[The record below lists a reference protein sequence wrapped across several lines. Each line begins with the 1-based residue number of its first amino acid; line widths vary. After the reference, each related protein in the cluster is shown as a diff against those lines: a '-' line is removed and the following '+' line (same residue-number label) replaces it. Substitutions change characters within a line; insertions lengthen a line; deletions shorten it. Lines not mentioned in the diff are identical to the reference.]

1 MSRELVVVYAHEEP
15 PAGWDASVFL
25 AGPTPRDPGVASWRP
40 EAISLLRAQW
50 ADDGRLVVFVPEH
63 RSGRHDNYTGQIEW
77 EEAGLH
83 LADVVIF
90 WVPRDLDTLP
100 AFTTNVEWGTWH
112 DSGRVVFGAPP
123 DAPKNS
129 YLLHY
134 AGNQAVPTAVTLP
147 DTIRAALAEIGPG
160 ARRTGGQ
167 RHVPLL
173 LWRTAS
179 FQHWYSAQAAAGNA
193 LLSARVV
200 WTFRVGPRRR
210 SVFYWAA
217 HVQVHVAAENRVKAN
232 EVVISRPD
240 LSVLALYRPGASAD
254 DSTVVLVR
262 EFRSA
267 ASGPDGFVH
276 ELPGGSGPPDA
287 GADAG
292 AAQEAAPRVPSQG
305 GAGPAADAAREAA
318 EETGLS
324 IAVSRIRA
332 HGSRQL
338 AATMSAHQAHLFS
351 AEITGQELAWLR
363 AASDRPHGA
372 AADSERTWIE
382 IATFREIRTGRLVDW
397 ATLGMIAEVLST
409 AVTRRPP
416 TA

>member
-15 PAGWDASVFL
+15 PADWDASVFL
-25 AGPTPRDPGVASWRP
+25 AGPTPRDPSVASWRP
-40 EAISLLRAQW
+40 EAVGLLRAQW
-50 ADDGRLVVFVPEH
+50 AGDGRLVVFVPEH

-83 LADVVIF
+83 LSDVVIF
-90 WVPRDLDTLP
+90 WVPRDLETLP

-112 DSGRVVFGAPP
+112 DSGRVVFGAPHG
-123 DAPKNS
+123 APKNN

-134 AGNQAVPTAVTLP
+134 ADNQAVPTAVTLP
-147 DTIRAALAEIGPG
+147 DTIRLALAEIGHG
-160 ARRTGGQ
+160 ARRAGGQ
-167 RHVPLL
+167 RHVPLI

-179 FQHWYSAQAAAGNA
+179 FQRWYSAQAAAGNS
-193 LLSARVV
+193 LLRARMV
-200 WTFRVGPRRR
+200 WTFRVGPTRR

-240 LSVLALYRPGASAD
+240 LSVLALYRPGATAD

-276 ELPGGSGPPDA
+276 ELPGGSGPDT
-287 GADAG
+287 GADAD
-292 AAQEAAPRVPSQG
+292 
-305 GAGPAADAAREAA
+305 PAADAAREAA

-324 IAVSRIRA
+324 IAASRIRA

-351 AEITGQELAWLR
+351 AEITEAELAWLR

-382 IATFREIRTGRLVDW
+382 TSTFREIRTGHLVDW

-409 AVTRRPP
+409 AVPR
-416 TA
+416 

>member
-1 MSRELVVVYAHEEP
+1 MSGELVVVYAREEP
-15 PAGWDASVFL
+15 PVEWDASVFL

-40 EAISLLRAQW
+40 EAISMLRAQW
-50 ADDGRLVVFVPEH
+50 AGDGRLVVFVPEH
-63 RSGRHDNYTGQIEW
+63 RSGRHDSYTGQIEW

-90 WVPRDLDTLP
+90 WVPRDLESLP

-123 DAPKNS
+123 DAPKNN

-134 AGNQAVPTAVTLP
+134 ARDQAVPTAVTLP
-147 DTIRAALAEIGPG
+147 DTIRAALAEIGHG

-179 FQHWYSAQAAAGNA
+179 FQRWYCAQAAAGNS

-200 WTFRVGPRRR
+200 WTFRVGPTRR

-240 LSVLALYRPGASAD
+240 LSVLALYRPGATAD

-276 ELPGGSGPPDA
+276 ELPGGSAPPGA
-287 GADAG
+287 GADAD
-292 AAQEAAPRVPSQG
+292 
-305 GAGPAADAAREAA
+305 PAADAAREAA

-324 IAVSRIRA
+324 IAASRIRA

-351 AEITGQELAWLR
+351 AEVTERELALLR
-363 AASDRPHGA
+363 AASDRPHGT

-382 IATFREIRTGRLVDW
+382 IATFREIRTWRLVDW
-397 ATLGMIAEVLST
+397 ATLGMITEVLSA
-409 AVTRRPP
+409 AVPR
-416 TA
+416 

>member
-1 MSRELVVVYAHEEP
+1 MPRFAGAEPPVSGDLVVVYAHEEP
-15 PAGWDASVFL
+15 PVEWDASVFL

-40 EAISLLRAQW
+40 EAISMLRAQW
-50 ADDGRLVVFVPEH
+50 A
-63 RSGRHDNYTGQIEW
+63 
-77 EEAGLH
+77 
-83 LADVVIF
+83 
-90 WVPRDLDTLP
+90 
-100 AFTTNVEWGTWH
+100 
-112 DSGRVVFGAPP
+112 
-123 DAPKNS
+123 
-129 YLLHY
+129 
-134 AGNQAVPTAVTLP
+134 
-147 DTIRAALAEIGPG
+147 G

-179 FQHWYSAQAAAGNA
+179 FQRWYCAQAAAGNA

-200 WTFRVGPRRR
+200 WTFRVGPTRR

-240 LSVLALYRPGASAD
+240 LSVLALYRPGATAD

-276 ELPGGSGPPDA
+276 ELPGGSAPPDA
-287 GADAG
+287 GADAD
-292 AAQEAAPRVPSQG
+292 
-305 GAGPAADAAREAA
+305 PAADAAGEAA

-332 HGSRQL
+332 HGSPQL
-338 AATMSAHQAHLFS
+338 APTMSSHRAHLIS
-351 AEITGQELAWLR
+351 AQ
-363 AASDRPHGA
+363 
-372 AADSERTWIE
+372 
-382 IATFREIRTGRLVDW
+382 
-397 ATLGMIAEVLST
+397 
-409 AVTRRPP
+409 VT
-416 TA
+416 

>member
-1 MSRELVVVYAHEEP
+1 MSGELVVVYAHEEP
-15 PAGWDASVFL
+15 PVEWDSSVFL

-40 EAISLLRAQW
+40 EAISMLRAQW
-50 ADDGRLVVFVPEH
+50 AGDGRLVVFVPEH
-63 RSGRHDNYTGQIEW
+63 RSGRHDSYAGQIEW

-90 WVPRDLDTLP
+90 WVPRDLETLP

-123 DAPKNS
+123 DAPKNN

-134 AGNQAVPTAVTLP
+134 ARDQAVPTAVTLP
-147 DTIRAALAEIGPG
+147 DTIRAALAEIGHG

-179 FQHWYSAQAAAGNA
+179 FQRWYCAQAAAGNS

-200 WTFRVGPRRR
+200 WTFRVGPARR

-240 LSVLALYRPGASAD
+240 LSVLVLYRPGATAD

-287 GADAG
+287 GADAV
-292 AAQEAAPRVPSQG
+292 AAQE
-305 GAGPAADAAREAA
+305 AAREAA

-351 AEITGQELAWLR
+351 AEVTERELALLR
-363 AASDRPHGA
+363 AAGDRPHGT

-382 IATFREIRTGRLVDW
+382 IATFREIRTWRLVDW
-397 ATLGMIAEVLST
+397 ATLGMITEVLSA
-409 AVTRRPP
+409 AVPR
-416 TA
+416 

>member
-1 MSRELVVVYAHEEP
+1 MSRELVVVYAHEQP
-15 PAGWDASVFL
+15 PADWDASVFL
-25 AGPTPRDPGVASWRP
+25 AGPTPRDPGVTSWRP

-50 ADDGRLVVFVPEH
+50 AGDGRLAVFVPEH
-63 RSGRHDNYTGQIEW
+63 RSGRHDSYTGQIEW

-83 LADVVIF
+83 LSDVVIF

-123 DAPKNS
+123 GAPKNN

-134 AGNQAVPTAVTLP
+134 AADQAVPTAVTLP
-147 DTIRAALAEIGPG
+147 GTIRAALAEIGHG
-160 ARRTGGQ
+160 ARRAGGQ

-179 FQHWYSAQAAAGNA
+179 FQRWYAAQAAAGNS

-240 LSVLALYRPGASAD
+240 LSVLALYRPGTTAD

-276 ELPGGSGPPDA
+276 ELPGGSGPPDP
-287 GADAG
+287 GADAD
-292 AAQEAAPRVPSQG
+292 
-305 GAGPAADAAREAA
+305 PAADAAREAA

-324 IAVSRIRA
+324 IEASRIRA

-351 AEITGQELAWLR
+351 AEVTERELAWLR

-382 IATFREIRTGRLVDW
+382 IATFREIRAGPLVDW
-397 ATLGMIAEVLST
+397 ATLGMITEVLSA
-409 AVTRRPP
+409 AVPRQRT
-416 TA
+416 T